1 MGNKSKLRMED
12 TSLISE
18 LAKQKKYG
26 EALEIC
32 MKSEYEEDAK
42 VQAKRIAIL
51 ANMNR
56 YKEALEIC
64 DKESFLDNEFVQF
77 QKVLT
82 LSKMSRYDE
91 ALEIC
96 NRANYRQNKYFKS
109 QKNVIKS
116 LKNSALELNT
126 YELTEKAKILTK
138 IYANVEK
145 LFEINNSNI
154 EYFDKQI
161 LLIAFYE
168 KHNRF
173 AGVKLIKELKN
184 KVVELDKIRILNNL
198 LARLNAKKKKFDIGV
213 YEEILKTK
221 VSFTYLE
228 ELTENKKNEEMK
240 EYVIEERKT
249 VPLKNII
256 NTFNTQ
262 LTKKDKK
269 IKETKEEKNF
279 VGQNGQFTNNRYN
292 TVKTKNESKKEII
305 KEKEEKQTVKKTDKI
320 ILKEVF
326 EPQIE
331 EVQKYLYIKMQS
343 TDLKTTRNAIKAWDI
358 FDNMINKSINDRENL
373 ERFLHL
379 LKKIACSEELEIE
392 MNDSYI
398 KKVERRYY

>member
-12 TSLISE
+12 TLLISE
-18 LAKQKKYG
+18 LAKQKKYA

-32 MKSEYEEDAK
+32 MKSEYEENAK

-56 YKEALEIC
+56 YKEALVIC
-64 DKESFLDNEFVQF
+64 DKEIFLDNEFVQF

-109 QKNVIKS
+109 QKKVIKS

-126 YELTEKAKILTK
+126 YELTEKAKILTR

-168 KHNRF
+168 KHNKF

-198 LARLNAKKKKFDIGV
+198 SARLNAKKKKFDIGV

-228 ELTENKKNEEMK
+228 ELKDIKEKEKEKKEEYEIKESKKVALKSLINSSSDKISNK
-240 EYVIEERKT
+240 
-249 VPLKNII
+249 I
-256 NTFNTQ
+256 NT
-262 LTKKDKK
+262 K
-269 IKETKEEKNF
+269 KEEKKYIIQT
-279 VGQNGQFTNNRYN
+279 GQIINNRYN
-292 TVKTKNESKKEII
+292 VTKKNTNNKKELEI
-305 KEKEEKQTVKKTDKI
+305 KRESSKKTDSI
-320 ILKEVF
+320 LLKEVF

-331 EVQKYLYIKMQS
+331 EVQKYLYVKMQS
-343 TDLKTTRNAIKAWDI
+343 LDLVVKQGAIKAWDI
-358 FDNMINKSINDRENL
+358 FENMINKSINDKENL
-373 ERFLHL
+373 ERFLNL
-379 LKKIACSEELEIE
+379 LKRIEYSEDLEIE

-398 KKVERRYY
+398 KKIERRYF